1 MENRES
7 EECLNTTSTFQNHV
21 REAWGNPNEVASAGF
36 VEMCR
41 QQHMRPY
48 DFYWGTD
55 RQIRYAQ
62 EIGVLAGIMKD
73 STPEAFISVFESDFL
88 NH

>member
-1 MENRES
+1 
-7 EECLNTTSTFQNHV
+7 
-21 REAWGNPNEVASAGF
+21 
-36 VEMCR
+36 
-41 QQHMRPY
+41 MRPY

-73 STPEAFISVFESDFL
+73 STPEAFISVFESDVL